1 MDFGL
6 NEEQEILKKTAH
18 NFLTKEC
25 PTSFVKETIK
35 DEKGYSPELWQ
46 KMAELGWMGLIFPEQ
61 YGGMEGSFLDLAI
74 LLEEMGNVCLPGP
87 FFSTVILGGLP
98 ILKGGSD
105 KQKEDFLPSIV
116 EGKSIITLAITEP
129 CAKYTPNG
137 IEVRATKSDKGYILE
152 GTKLFVP
159 DAHIANH
166 IIVVARTTE
175 GTGADGI
182 TLFIVDS
189 KTTGISCSPLLTI
202 AGDKQFEVV
211 FDKVSVSKDNILG
224 AIDNGWSV
232 IEAIWPKVIVA
243 KCAEMVG
250 GAQKSLEMTVNYA
263 KERKQFGR
271 PIGALQAVQHYC
283 ADMVSDVDA
292 CRYITYMAAWTIS
305 KELPAIKEASMAK
318 AWCSDAFKRVTA
330 NGQQV
335 HGAIGFTEEHDLHL
349 YYKNAKSWELL
360 FGDRDVHCEI
370 VAEQMGL

>member
-18 NFLTKEC
+18 NLLTKEC
-25 PTSFVKETIK
+25 PTSFVKEIIK
-35 DEKGYSPELWQ
+35 DEKGYSTELWQ

-74 LLEEMGNVCLPGP
+74 LLEEMGSVCLPGP
-87 FFSTVILGGLP
+87 FFSTVILGGLS
-98 ILKGGSD
+98 ILEGGSD
-105 KQKEDFLPSIV
+105 RQKGEFLPPIV

-129 CAKYTPNG
+129 SAIYTPDG
-137 IEVRATKSDKGYILE
+137 IEVRATQSDNGYILE

-159 DAHIANH
+159 DAHIANY
-166 IIVVARTTE
+166 IVVVARTTD
-175 GTGADGI
+175 GTGTDGI

-202 AGDKQFEVV
+202 AEDKQFEVT
-211 FDKVSVSKDNILG
+211 FDKVSVSKDSILG
-224 AIDNGWSV
+224 AINNGWSI
-232 IEAIWPKVIVA
+232 IEAIWSRVIVA
-243 KCAEMVG
+243 KCAEMLG

-271 PIGALQAVQHYC
+271 PIGSLQAIQHFC

-292 CRYITYMAAWTIS
+292 CRYITYLAAWTIS
-305 KELPAIKEASMAK
+305 KGLPATKEASMAK
-318 AWCSDAFKRVTA
+318 AWCSDAFRRVTA
-330 NGQQV
+330 TGQQV

-370 VAEQMGL
+370 VAKQMGL

>member
-18 NFLTKEC
+18 NLLTKEC
-25 PTSFVKETIK
+25 PASFVKEIIK
-35 DEKGYSPELWQ
+35 DEKGYSPELWK
-46 KMAELGWMGLIFPEQ
+46 KMAELGWMSLIFPEQ
-61 YGGMEGSFLDLAI
+61 YGGMGGCFLDLAI
-74 LLEEMGNVCLPGP
+74 LLEEMGSVCLPSP
-87 FFSTVILGGLP
+87 FFSTIILGGLS
-98 ILKGGSD
+98 ILEGGSD
-105 KQKEDFLPSIV
+105 KQKEEILPSIA

-129 CAKYTPNG
+129 SAKYTPDG
-137 IEVRATKSDKGYILE
+137 IEVRATKADDGYILE

-159 DAHIANH
+159 DAHIANY
-166 IIVVARTTE
+166 IVVVARTTE

-182 TLFIVDS
+182 TLFILDS
-189 KTTGISCSPLLTI
+189 KTTGLSCSPLLTI
-202 AGDKQFEVV
+202 AGDKQFEVT
-211 FDKVSVSKDNILG
+211 FDNVSVSKDSILG

-232 IEAIWPKVIVA
+232 IEAIWPRIIVA

-271 PIGALQAVQHYC
+271 PIGALQAIQHFC

-305 KELPAIKEASMAK
+305 KGVLATKEASMAK
-318 AWCSDAFKRVTA
+318 AWCSDAFRRVTTT
-330 NGQQV
+330 GQQV

-360 FGDRDVHCEI
+360 FGDRDAHREI
-370 VAEQMGL
+370 VAKQMGF